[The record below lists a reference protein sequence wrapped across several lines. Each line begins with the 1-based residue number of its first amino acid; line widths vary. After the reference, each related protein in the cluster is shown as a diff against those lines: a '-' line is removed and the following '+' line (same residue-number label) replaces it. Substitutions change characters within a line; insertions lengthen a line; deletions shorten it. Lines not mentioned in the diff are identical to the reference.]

1 MKKASPNTYFKK
13 RVGEY
18 ELSEVLGEGS
28 FATVRRARH
37 VKSGQE
43 FAVKCLDKSQV
54 EKQHMESPRLY
65 CLPCE
70 CCMCSI

>member
-43 FAVKCLDKSQV
+43 FAVKCLDKSQI
-54 EKQHMESPRLY
+54 EKQHMAKVSRR
-65 CLPCE
+65 
-70 CCMCSI
+70 